1 MQTLNT
7 IAIII
12 AIAGSIIIVW
22 GTLVTAILFLRAEWF
37 KLMGK
42 NDKLHDANIRY
53 SISSYLLLGLDFMLA
68 ADIIHTI
75 HNPVLNELYILAII
89 VAIRSVI
96 SYFLHNEMYRSIAVP
111 KISNKDKKEIDDN
124 GN

>member
-7 IAIII
+7 IAVII
-12 AIAGSIIIVW
+12 AIAGSVIIIW
-22 GTLVTAILFLRAEWF
+22 GTLVTAVLFLKAEWT
-37 KLMGK
+37 KLIGK
-42 NDKLHDANIRY
+42 NEKLQDVTIRY

-96 SYFLHNEMYRSIAVP
+96 SYFLH
-111 KISNKDKKEIDDN
+111 KEIYGLPADAKN
-124 GN
+124 SGKNQ